1 MAMDFRKA
9 IVDLLKKEVKFD
21 ESSIEVPKDTSLGDF
36 ALPCFTFAKEM
47 RKAPQMIASE
57 LAKKL
62 KPNKYIKEIT
72 ANGPYLNFFINNDL
86 LAEEVVPKA
95 LKLKDKFGSAMI
107 GKGKHAL
114 IEHTSINPNA
124 SPHVGRARNS
134 LIGDSLSRLLKF
146 EGYKTEIHYFVN
158 DIGKQI
164 AVLVLGCAGKK
175 VTFEKLLD
183 IYVEISRK
191 VENDDKLQAQV
202 FHLLNKFEA
211 GDKKVMQQFRN
222 VVKICIDGQKEVFSE
237 LGIKFDHFDYE
248 SDYLINKRTDE
259 ILKSLQKTG
268 KLFVDE
274 TGRKVL
280 NEDGFGLEM
289 KSPVLVLTRSDGTS
303 LYPLRDIAYT
313 IDKMKRG
320 KDANIIVLGED
331 QKLYFQ
337 QLAAALNILG
347 QKAPS
352 PVHYSFVLLAEEG
365 KMSTRAG
372 NVVLMTDFMKQ
383 ASEKAA
389 KEILKRNPKAKGK
402 ELENISRVIGHGALK
417 FSILKVS
424 PDKNVT
430 FDWDQALNF
439 EGETGPYVQY
449 AHARINSIFEKYGKK
464 ISGKADFCLFEKSQE
479 KRLVTLLSQFE
490 DLVTDATENLRPHA
504 LANYLIELAQAFN
517 EFYQF
522 CPILKEEAKLRDA
535 RLHLVAA
542 VQISLKNGLDLLGI
556 EAPERM

>member
-1 MAMDFRKA
+1 MDFRKA
-9 IVDLLKKEVKFD
+9 IVDLLRKEAKID
-21 ESSIEVPKDTSLGDF
+21 ESLLEVPKNPSMGDF
-36 ALPCFTFAKEM
+36 ALPCFVLSKVLK
-47 RKAPQMIASE
+47 KAPQQIAMD
-57 LAKKL
+57 LAGKL
-62 KPNKYIKEIT
+62 TPNKHVKGIL
-72 ANGPYLNFFINNDL
+72 ANGPYLNFFVNKEM
-86 LAEEVVPKA
+86 LADEVVLAA
-95 LKLKDKFGSAMI
+95 LKLKDRFGSAML

-134 LIGDSLSRLLKF
+134 LIGDSAARLLRF

-158 DIGKQI
+158 DVGKQI

-183 IYVEISRK
+183 IYVDISRK
-191 VENDDKLQAQV
+191 VETDDKLQAQV

-211 GDKKVMQQFRN
+211 GDKKVMKQFRD
-222 VVKICIDGQKEVFSE
+222 VVKVCIDGQNEVFSG

-248 SDYLINKRTDE
+248 SDYLISKRTDE

-303 LYPLRDIAYT
+303 LYPLRDLAYT
-313 IDKMKRG
+313 IDKMKKA
-320 KDANIIVLGED
+320 KDVNVIVLGED
-331 QKLYFQ
+331 QKLYHQ
-337 QLAAALNILG
+337 QLSIALKLLG
-347 QKAPS
+347 HNAPV

-372 NVVLMTDFMKQ
+372 TVVLLSDFMKQ
-383 ASEKAA
+383 ACEKAA
-389 KEILKRNPKAKGK
+389 KEIVKRNPKAKGK
-402 ELENISRVIGHGALK
+402 ELDKLSKSIGYGALK

-430 FDWDQALNF
+430 FDWEQALNF

-464 ISGKADFCLFEKSQE
+464 TFGKPDFALMERAQE
-479 KRLVTLLSQFE
+479 KRLVTLLSEFE
-490 DLVTDATENLRPHA
+490 PIVSDATQNLRPHVIS
-504 LANYLIELAQAFN
+504 NYLIELSQAFN

-522 CPILKEEAKLRDA
+522 CPILKEAAKLRDT
-535 RLHLVAA
+535 RLNLVAA
-542 VQISLKNGLDLLGI
+542 VQIALRNGLNLLGI
-556 EAPERM
+556 DAPERM